1 MYSEYEYSLIEIFV
15 KDELKKLREY
25 NELIEK
31 YHILMLNFP
40 TRIQKTAFTGLFKV
54 CRKIFIETIVEYVNN
69 IRDLLINSLIERYQN
84 IAKE

>member
-1 MYSEYEYSLIEIFV
+1 MEIFV
-15 KDELKKLREY
+15 KDEFKQLHEY

-54 CRKIFIETIVEYVNN
+54 SRKIFIETIVEYVNR
-69 IRDLLINSLIERYQN
+69 IRQLLINSLIERYQN
-84 IAKE
+84 IAKK